1 MNGHGGRPLRLPL
14 VVVYLLLVSTSRVT
28 PASAAIDIRNRTQHS
43 PDESNQPNVP
53 NQHVDDHRTDHDG
66 GAHSCAN
73 HETEY
78 PAACP
83 PSTSIT
89 AMTGIP
95 SNDNCRTRPTST
107 QTQATNAITAA
118 TNIRT
123 STTGSRFR
131 MKDQPSP
138 LERFKLPPQAD
149 VMMIL
154 FEQEQQQKQQYTAL
168 QQRRRQRLR
177 LRNHQI
183 VHIVGTTS
191 LVVAVAS
198 SAILLVFGV
207 GIGAGVA
214 FTSVTAATTAA
225 SSSSYVSLLPSPMIG
240 PFHHRMDLV
249 KFISSIIAFLP
260 WISYP
265 DKALKQ
271 TIGTVLVEFM
281 TLLELVV
288 TWVYSWPSGRRI
300 SATTMATAAFTR
312 ILSSV
317 TTIMVVLLSWAG
329 PMVQRFLL
337 WEAWRHL
344 WMRIEESIQVLSSSS
359 FGLLQLKIPSL
370 GVSFSFPSSSS
381 VSSAQQQQQKDDSDE
396 AFEENTIRTRSIRS
410 QPTSTWFEQSM
421 QFIHGTL
428 RRGIRKWVQKTV
440 EKTVEDHFF
449 HSGGS
454 SSWSSSWWFP
464 SNVAT
469 SEAIPLVPV

>member
-1 MNGHGGRPLRLPL
+1 MNGHGGSPLRLPL
-14 VVVYLLLVSTSRVT
+14 VVVYLLLLSTSRVT

-43 PDESNQPNVP
+43 HDEPNQPNVP

-66 GAHSCAN
+66 GAHSYAN

-83 PSTSIT
+83 TSTRIM

-95 SNDNCRTRPTST
+95 SNDNCRTHPTST
-107 QTQATNAITAA
+107 RTQATNAITAA
-118 TNIRT
+118 TNTR
-123 STTGSRFR
+123 SSSTGSRFR

-138 LERFKLPPQAD
+138 RERLKLPPQAD

-154 FEQEQQQKQQYTAL
+154 FEQEQKQQ
-168 QQRRRQRLR
+168 QRLR

-183 VHIVGTTS
+183 AHIVGTTS

-207 GIGAGVA
+207 GVGAGVA
-214 FTSVTAATTAA
+214 FTSITAATTSA

-240 PFHHRMDLV
+240 PFHHRMGLV
-249 KFISSIIAFLP
+249 KFISSVIAFLP

-288 TWVYSWPSGRRI
+288 SWVYSWSSGRRI
-300 SATTMATAAFTR
+300 SATTIATETITR
-312 ILSSV
+312 IHSSV
-317 TTIMVVLLSWAG
+317 TTIVVVLLSWVG

-344 WMRIEESIQVLSSSS
+344 WMRIEESILLLSTSS
-359 FGLLQLKIPSL
+359 FGIQLNIPSL

-396 AFEENTIRTRSIRS
+396 ECKDNTLRTRSVRS
-410 QPTSTWFEQSM
+410 PPTTTWFEQSM

-454 SSWSSSWWFP
+454 SSLSSPWWFP
-464 SNVAT
+464 SNAAT